1 MELRQLT
8 SDHER
13 QVFAKCLA
21 QARATRGI
29 GFRETTRSMIGN
41 AHIQFGNLYAL
52 FEDEGAP
59 AQEMVGGFISHDLA
73 TLPPSYHKPDVSHL
87 PPRYVIEGGE
97 LWSLS
102 RGAGRIAHH
111 VAAAVVGLLQAKA
124 VIVYPIIDP
133 VDLSTPHLKLG
144 FVSAS
149 ERVKWPFAE
158 TIDGREIWVQP
169 LILEGAA
176 LERYIGAGFDFLF
189 HSGAGT
195 RPMLRFDRDLATQ
208 GPRREEAPVVT
219 QADQKPFPLASIAAA
234 SSGEERDGASAH

>member
-1 MELRQLT
+1 MELRKLT

-13 QVFAKCLA
+13 QVFARCLA
-21 QARATRGI
+21 EARATRGI

-52 FEDEGAP
+52 FEDEDAP
-59 AQEMVGGFISHDLA
+59 AEQMVGGFISHDLA

-87 PPRYVIEGGE
+87 PPRSVIEGGE

-133 VDLSTPHLKLG
+133 VDLSTPHLRLG
-144 FVSAS
+144 FVPAS

-158 TIDGREIWVQP
+158 TSDGRAIWVQP
-169 LILEGAA
+169 LILEGEA

-189 HSGAGT
+189 HSNPGT
-195 RPMLRFDRDLATQ
+195 RPMLRFDRDVATQ
-208 GPRREEAPVVT
+208 GPRRETAPLSAETEAT
-219 QADQKPFPLASIAAA
+219 QLHVPIAAA
-234 SSGEERDGASAH
+234 SSGEERNGASAH